1 MFACRMKEYNFVPQV
16 ACGDSR
22 INKNLLC
29 TSKLI
34 VKIHKVQVHNVR
46 FFFLPLCV
54 FECVFFFQNSIIII
68 ISEKTKIIIQV
79 Q

>member
-46 FFFLPLCV
+46 FFFSSFVCV
-54 FECVFFFQNSIIII
+54 
-68 ISEKTKIIIQV
+68 
-79 Q
+79 